1 MSISFN
7 QIGND
12 IRVPLTYIEFDN
24 SNAVSGTPAPRQR
37 VLMFGQRCSA
47 AANGTLTG
55 SAPSHKPLRV
65 YSGAQAAEAFGRGS
79 MIALMA
85 DKFLEIN
92 KQAELYLSAQDDGNG
107 SADAATISLSGTA
120 TDNGVLVTYVGGK
133 RLAVT
138 VYAKDTGAETADKLA
153 ALINANADLPVK
165 ATVVPDAGGE
175 KADDTHADVALT
187 AKFIGRSSITD
198 VRFNFYAQE
207 VLPPGIVAAVTYPS
221 GTTSNPDIAASIAGM
236 GDLQY
241 KYIVMPYLDEP
252 NLNLLRTELQE
263 RWGPVNQADG
273 FAITSY
279 HGALGD
285 LTAFGQSR
293 NDHLISCMG
302 VPPTPEPQYFWCA
315 SICAV
320 AAQALTIDP
329 ARPLQTLIVPNRMP
343 PPLESRFNWQERNSL
358 LYDGISTFTV
368 NDGEEVQIER
378 LITMYRTNSFGD
390 PDPSYLDANT
400 IATLS
405 YLRYSTRLRI
415 QQKFPRHKLA
425 DDGTNFAPGQPI
437 VTPLIVKTELLALF
451 QEWEQ
456 AGLVEDFETFKDEL
470 IVERNA
476 NDKNRIDVLAGPN
489 LINQFRIFA
498 EQIRF
503 IL

>member
-1 MSISFN
+1 MSISFKE
-7 QIGND
+7 IGGD

-37 VLMFGQRCSA
+37 VLMFGQCA
-47 AANGTLTG
+47 MTGNKPVGT
-55 SAPSHKPLRV
+55 APLNTPLRV
-65 YSGAQAAEAFGRGS
+65 YSASQANDAFGRGS
-79 MIALMA
+79 MLALMVA
-85 DKFLEIN
+85 KFIEIN
-92 KQAELYLSAQDDGNG
+92 RSAELYCIAQGNG
-107 SADAATISLSGTA
+107 TGSAVAATITLSGTA
-120 TDNGVLVTYVGGK
+120 SDNGVLALYVAGK

-138 VYAKDTGAETADKLA
+138 VYKDDTGAKIAERVTT
-153 ALINANADLPVK
+153 LINNTSELPVT
-165 ATVVPDAGGE
+165 AETVPDAGGA
-175 KADDTHADVALT
+175 KADDTHADVKLT

-198 VRFNFYAQE
+198 VRFNYYTQE
-207 VLPPGIVAAVTYPS
+207 ATPPGVIAAVTYPT
-221 GTTSNPDIAASIAGM
+221 GNTGNPDIAASIAAM
-236 GDLQY
+236 GELQY

-252 NLNLLRTELQE
+252 NLNLLRTELRD

-273 FAITSY
+273 FAVTSY
-279 HGALGD
+279 HGTLGD
-285 LTAFGQSR
+285 ITAFGISR

-302 VPPTPEPQYFWCA
+302 VPPTPEPQYFWAA

-329 ARPLQTLIVPNRMP
+329 ARPLQTLVIPNRMP
-343 PPLESRFNWQERNSL
+343 PPLESRFAWPERNSL

-390 PDPSYLDANT
+390 PDPSYLNVNT

-425 DDGTNFAPGQPI
+425 DDGTQFAPGQPI
-437 VTPLIVKTELLALF
+437 VTPSIIKTELLALF
-451 QEWEQ
+451 GEWEE
-456 AGLVEDFETFKDEL
+456 AGLVENFTQFADEL

-476 NDKNRIDVLAGPN
+476 NDRDRIDVLAGPN